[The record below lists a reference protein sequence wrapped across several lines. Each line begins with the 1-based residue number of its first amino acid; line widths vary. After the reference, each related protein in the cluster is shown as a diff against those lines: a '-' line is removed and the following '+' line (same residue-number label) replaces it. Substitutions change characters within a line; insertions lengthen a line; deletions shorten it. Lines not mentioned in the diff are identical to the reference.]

1 MVDLF
6 DNIPNVNKKKLLRLL
21 EADNLTIA
29 KNAKVLSTLKND
41 NIIGIITSGVIQ
53 VIRTDYNGN
62 RILIEELE
70 ENDIFGS
77 LIFSFNSEEYEMI
90 AKEDTRII
98 VIEYSRIVQTT
109 FTRFDFYNQFM
120 QNLLLLL
127 SSKMQEKN
135 ERIGILTKKTIRDK
149 LLEYF
154 RIRSRKTGSRNI
166 YLPFTFKE
174 LADYL
179 AVDRSAMSR
188 ELSYLK
194 DEGLIETIGKRIVLK
209 Y

>member
-1 MVDLF
+1 MINLF
-6 DNIPNVNKKKLLRLL
+6 DKISNNNRKKLLRLL
-21 EADNLTIA
+21 DADSLFIN
-29 KNAKVLSTLKND
+29 KDSKVLSTVKND
-41 NIIGIITSGVIQ
+41 NIIGIVTSGLIH

-62 RILIEELE
+62 RTLVEELV
-70 ENDIFGS
+70 ENDVFGA
-77 LIFSFNSEEYEMI
+77 LLFTFNSEELEMI
-90 AKEDTRII
+90 AKEDTKII
-98 VIEYSRIVQTT
+98 VIDYSQIIATT
-109 FTRFDFYNQFM
+109 STRFDFYNQFI
-120 QNLLLLL
+120 QNLLQLL
-127 SSKMQEKN
+127 SDKMKEKN

-154 RIRSRKTGSRNI
+154 RIRSKKTGSRNI

-188 ELSYLK
+188 ELGYLK

>member
-1 MVDLF
+1 MVNLF
-6 DNIPNVNKKKLLRLL
+6 DKISNSNKKKLLRLL
-21 EADNLTIA
+21 DADTLIVN
-29 KNAKVLSTLKND
+29 KDAKVLSTLKND
-41 NIIGIITSGVIQ
+41 NVIGIVLSGLIH

-62 RILIEELE
+62 RTLIEELE
-70 ENDIFGS
+70 ENDVFGS
-77 LIFSFNSEEYEMI
+77 LLFTFNSEELEMI
-90 AKEDTRII
+90 AKEETRII
-98 VIEYSRIVQTT
+98 VIDYSSIIATT
-109 FTRFDFYNQFM
+109 STRYDFYNQFM

-154 RIRSRKTGSRNI
+154 RLRSKKTGSRNI

-188 ELSYLK
+188 ELGYLK

>member
-1 MVDLF
+1 
-6 DNIPNVNKKKLLRLL
+6 
-21 EADNLTIA
+21 
-29 KNAKVLSTLKND
+29 
-41 NIIGIITSGVIQ
+41 
-53 VIRTDYNGN
+53 
-62 RILIEELE
+62 
-70 ENDIFGS
+70 
-77 LIFSFNSEEYEMI
+77 
-90 AKEDTRII
+90 
-98 VIEYSRIVQTT
+98 
-109 FTRFDFYNQFM
+109 
-120 QNLLLLL
+120 
-127 SSKMQEKN
+127 MQEKN

>member
-1 MVDLF
+1 MINLF
-6 DNIPNVNKKKLLRLL
+6 DKISNSNRKKLLRLL
-21 EADNLTIA
+21 DADSLLIN
-29 KNAKVLSTLKND
+29 KDSKVLSTVKND
-41 NIIGIITSGVIQ
+41 NIIGIVISGLIH

-62 RILIEELE
+62 RTLVEELV
-70 ENDIFGS
+70 ENDVFGS
-77 LIFSFNSEEYEMI
+77 LLFTFNSEELEMV

-98 VIEYSRIVQTT
+98 VIDYSQIIATIS
-109 FTRFDFYNQFM
+109 TRYDFYNQFI
-120 QNLLLLL
+120 QNLLHLL
-127 SSKMQEKN
+127 SNKMQEKN

-154 RIRSRKTGSRNI
+154 RIRSKKTGSRNI

-188 ELSYLK
+188 EISYLK

>member
-6 DNIPNVNKKKLLRLL
+6 DKISNVNKKKLLRILD
-21 EADNLTIA
+21 ADSLIVS
-29 KNAKVLSTLKND
+29 KNAKVLSTIKND
-41 NIIGIITSGVIQ
+41 NVIGIVISGLIH
-53 VIRTDYNGN
+53 VIRSDYNGN
-62 RILIEELE
+62 RTLIEELS
-70 ENDIFGS
+70 ENDVFGS
-77 LIFSFNSEEYEMI
+77 LLFTFNNDELEMI
-90 AKEDTRII
+90 AKEDTKII
-98 VIEYSRIVQTT
+98 VIDYSSIIATTYSRY
-109 FTRFDFYNQFM
+109 DFYNQFI

-127 SSKMQEKN
+127 SLKMQEKN

-188 ELSYLK
+188 ELGYLK

>member
-1 MVDLF
+1 MPQEVMSLIILIAGLLLCF
-6 DNIPNVNKKKLLRLL
+6 FGFKVQKILITVAWFLIGYNLVGYVNGL
-21 EADNLTIA
+21 IH
-29 KNAKVLSTLKND
+29 
-41 NIIGIITSGVIQ
+41 

-62 RILIEELE
+62 RTLIEELV
-70 ENDIFGS
+70 ENDVFGS
-77 LIFSFNSEEYEMI
+77 LLFTFNSEELEMI
-90 AKEDTRII
+90 AKEETKII
-98 VIEYSRIVQTT
+98 VIDYSSIIATT
-109 FTRFDFYNQFM
+109 STRFDFYNQFI

-127 SSKMQEKN
+127 STKMQEKN